1 MRSKRALLFGLSV
14 LLALLV
20 TQALALAVLSVVD
33 AGYVTPYPITLIEAD
48 LGYGLLMMAAAGA
61 ILLAALPFG
70 SRLTG
75 MIYRQLRQQFTPV
88 LI

>member
-1 MRSKRALLFGLSV
+1 M

-20 TQALALAVLSVVD
+20 TQALALALAVLSVVD

-61 ILLAALPFG
+61 ILLAALPCG
-70 SRLTG
+70 SGLTG
-75 MIYRQLRQQFTPV
+75 MIYRPLRRQFAPV
-88 LI
+88 LIEK